1 MVEKYKIYSPLLG
14 NKRDISIYP
23 SMEKFEED
31 SYILSPFN
39 AYSSLAYFVM
49 SCYISAFTQSFY
61 FINFLGVFIGHMLST
76 FSFLWWASQ
85 KDTAQRID
93 IVLYSGLI
101 LWPGFH
107 SLVHMNPENEV
118 ILSLLLI
125 LGIFY
130 CFLHIFQRGV
140 DKTEITIFNIISFI
154 FSFTCLVR
162 CINPTN
168 YLYIIGGLNIIILGF
183 LMKFFDTYKVLSP
196 NIIGS
201 GTGWF
206 HILTALGVMLLWSGF

>member
-14 NKRDISIYP
+14 SKRDVSIYP
-23 SMEKFEED
+23 SMEKLEED

-39 AYSSLAYFVM
+39 AYSSIAYFVM

-61 FINFLGVFIGHMLST
+61 FINLLGVFIGHMLSI

-101 LWPGFH
+101 LWPGFY
-107 SLVHMNPENEV
+107 SLVNIYPQYE
-118 ILSLLLI
+118 IIISLLLVFV
-125 LGIFY
+125 LFY
-130 CFLHIFQRGV
+130 CLSHIFKKNV
-140 DKTEITIFNIISFI
+140 NKTEITFFNIISFI
-154 FSFTCLVR
+154 FSFILIIKS
-162 CINPTN
+162 INPAN
-168 YLYIIGGLNIIILGF
+168 YFYIIVGLNMIIIGF
-183 LMKFFDTYKVLSP
+183 LMKFFDTFKVLHPS
-196 NIIGS
+196 IIGS

-206 HILTALGVMLLWSGF
+206 HILTAFGVILLWSGF

>member
-14 NKRDISIYP
+14 SKRDVSIYP

-61 FINFLGVFIGHMLST
+61 FINLLGVFIGHMLST

-85 KDTAQRID
+85 KDSAQRID

-101 LWPGFH
+101 LWPGFY
-107 SLVHMNPENEV
+107 SLIHIYPENEI

-125 LGIFY
+125 LEIFY

-154 FSFTCLVR
+154 FSFVCVIRCL
-162 CINPTN
+162 NPTN
-168 YLYIIGGLNIIILGF
+168 YLHIIVGLNIIIFGF

-196 NIIGS
+196 DIIGS